1 MSKQLQIKKQKSNMS
16 PLSSPEEQTAIFLCS
31 VERKR
36 RRRKSTGRAVIIWRT
51 IISGLEV
58 TLKILSGY

>member
-1 MSKQLQIKKQKSNMS
+1 MSEQLQIKKQKSNMS
-16 PLSSPEEQTAIFLCS
+16 PLSSKEQKAIFLCS

-36 RRRKSTGRAVIIWRT
+36 RRRKSTGRTVIIWRT